1 MKRLFRPVGAVAM
14 VAAAFLVS
22 APPTGAVPPDPQDTV
37 TIRVSSE
44 LGSGYECLGAYGTTA
59 GTVIRTANCTTFNDR
74 WDIVRAPG
82 VEDYF
87 VRWSGTNMCLTT
99 PSWRNYEAIL
109 YPCEGHA
116 DQRWGQRE
124 LRSDQRGYL
133 TEFTPAF
140 DTSRRL
146 TSPPWSTVSMS
157 YPDTPYPDQEFWVD
171 WY

>member
-1 MKRLFRPVGAVAM
+1 MA
-14 VAAAFLVS
+14 AAAFLVS
-22 APPTGAVPPDPQDTV
+22 APPAGAAPPDPQDTV

-87 VRWSGTNMCLTT
+87 VRWSGNEHVPHDPVVEELRGD
-99 PSWRNYEAIL
+99 PLPLR
-109 YPCEGHA
+109 GHA
-116 DQRWGQRE
+116 DQRWDQRE

-140 DTSRRL
+140 DTSRRS

-157 YPDTPYPDQEFWVD
+157 YPDTPYADQEFWVD